1 MLALRLFSGI
11 NNVFCSHYSDNGTKH
26 GKYIFD
32 DETPLQN
39 FPQQKARN
47 VADPETDID
56 VEPPVPST
64 AAQSECPVEG
74 GAVHTR
80 WGTVSLGAVLAG
92 IGAGLFPQDV
102 PVDNLVQRTSS
113 QTILP
118 PDMIGTTID
127 NRQAA
132 TLVGKDSFQFVD

>member
-1 MLALRLFSGI
+1 MRSFSGI
-11 NNVFCSHYSDNGTKH
+11 NNVFCSNYSGNGTKS
-26 GKYIFD
+26 GNYIFD
-32 DETPLQN
+32 DETPLHN

-47 VADPETDID
+47 VVDPETDID
-56 VEPPVPST
+56 VEPPVPAT
-64 AAQSECPVEG
+64 ATQSECPVEG

-92 IGAGLFPQDV
+92 LGAGLFPQEV
-102 PVDNLVQRTSS
+102 PVANLVQRTDS
-113 QTILP
+113 QTLLP
-118 PDMIGTTID
+118 SDMIGSTIN